1 MSPQHQTIEI
11 GQRRLAATLQGS
23 GPPYVLLEVGFGAEA
38 SSWSA
43 VAEAVSRM
51 ARVCYYDRAGRGGSD
66 ADSVKPRGPDVLVED
81 AHAVIHAIDGVTPFV
96 FVGQSFGGLIG
107 RLLAHRYPNHVAGLV
122 LVDSLHEDQFD
133 TLAPLFPPA
142 SEGEPAMVSGMR
154 SFWSGGW
161 RDPAQNKEGIDMLA
175 CQAAAHAVTS
185 LGDLPIHVL
194 TASSFVHPPMFPR
207 DHALRLQAKWEE
219 LQSRFTRLSTR
230 AVQQVI
236 PECGHFMQT
245 DKPQVVVDAI
255 EAMLAAIAR
264 A

>member
-1 MSPQHQTIEI
+1 MTPQQQTIDI
-11 GQRRLAATLQGS
+11 GKRRLAATLQGS
-23 GPPYVLLEVGFGAEA
+23 GPPHVLLEVGFGAQA

-43 VAEAVSRM
+43 VAERVSQF

-66 ADSVKPRGPDVLVED
+66 ADPIKPRGPGVLVED
-81 AHAVIHAIDGVTPFV
+81 AHALIHAIDGVAPFI

-122 LVDSLHEDQFD
+122 LVDSLHEDQFE
-133 TLAPLFPPA
+133 TLAPLFPPP
-142 SEGEPAMVSGMR
+142 SEGEPAMVTGMR

-175 CQAAAHAVTS
+175 CRAAAHAVTS
-185 LGDLPIHVL
+185 LGDLPVQVL
-194 TASSFVHPPMFPR
+194 TASSFVHPPMFAR

-230 AVQQVI
+230 AVQQVV

-255 EAMLAAIAR
+255 ERMVAGIGR
-264 A
+264 G